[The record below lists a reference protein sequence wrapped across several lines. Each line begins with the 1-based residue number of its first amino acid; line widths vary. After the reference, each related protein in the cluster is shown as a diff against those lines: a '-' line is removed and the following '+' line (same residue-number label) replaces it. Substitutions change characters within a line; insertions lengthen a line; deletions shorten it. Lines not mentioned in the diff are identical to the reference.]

1 MITADNNAELLIPA
15 NPANNNAEL
24 MIPTNPAQN

>member
-1 MITADNNAELLIPA
+1 MITADNNAELMIPA
-15 NPANNNAEL
+15 NPANSNAEL